1 MSDLLPEFSIF
12 RNECMPRFD
21 MEPIPTAKE
30 LTLKALLA
38 EIKQNESYIM
48 EVGALCS
55 SLEACLATMQY
66 ILAVAKFAMER
77 KHTSLACRRSIR
89 EMRKAM
95 KALRAM

>member
-12 RNECMPRFD
+12 RNECMPSHD
-21 MEPIPTAKE
+21 VPIPTAKE
-30 LTLKALLA
+30 LTLKSLLA
-38 EIKQNESYIM
+38 EIKQNESYVM

-66 ILAVAKFAMER
+66 VLAVAKFAMER